1 MKILPTLEGG
11 LRIDTEDDGD
21 WKLLQTI
28 THDAVSCDEH
38 LDLRLGN
45 RITDE
50 QVAADWREYIIPDL
64 EEAFH
69 ADLAHVASS
78 IAAARVEC
86 GGGPGPLWI
95 TREDA
100 FHWYGSL
107 NQARLAL
114 EEIHQFGPSE
124 DLSPMGIPPQS
135 RNAFLR
141 SQFYCAI
148 QSLLLE
154 HVMR

>member
-11 LRIDTEDDGD
+11 LMIDADDPGD
-21 WKLLQTI
+21 WQLLKGI
-28 THDAVSCDEH
+28 TSDAVSCDEK
-38 LDLRLGN
+38 LGQRLGN
-45 RITDE
+45 LIAGEELAR
-50 QVAADWREYIIPDL
+50 DWREYVVPDL
-64 EEAFH
+64 DAGFSAEV
-69 ADLAHVASS
+69 LHVATSV
-78 IAAARVEC
+78 AAARVEA

-95 TREDA
+95 TRDDA
-100 FHWYGSL
+100 FHWYSAL

-114 EEIHQFGPSE
+114 EERFHFGPGHNLDPAE
-124 DLSPMGIPPQS
+124 LPPV
-135 RNAFLR
+135 RRAAFLR